1 MCDFNK
7 VAETF
12 NRMAPEPG
20 RHAHALSDGD
30 GVVLTFRAAR
40 CTLHIYQGEVEYW
53 FRHAPFDQISLS
65 FSTFNEALVEGMQSC
80 GVGREE
86 QAEIKR
92 AFGIGE

>member
-1 MCDFNK
+1 MLDFNK

-12 NRMAPEPG
+12 NRMTPEPERQAYPLFG
-20 RHAHALSDGD
+20 GNGVQLKFWSTMYDMHIFSRKSGGFDGYFWSKKPT
-30 GVVLTFRAAR
+30 V
-40 CTLHIYQGEVEYW
+40 
-53 FRHAPFDQISLS
+53 
-65 FSTFNEALVEGMQSC
+65 FSTFNEALVEGMKSC